1 MKVHEGVAVIWG
13 MSIFDLQDFIT
24 AETEG
29 TKLPPRCN
37 RFTVWYG
44 VSRVLDKM
52 NRLSFAGIQYN
63 RPSWKVELHQNKVVH
78 CATQTETKKGG

>member
-13 MSIFDLQDFIT
+13 MSIFNLQDFII
-24 AETEG
+24 AETVG
-29 TKLPPRCN
+29 TKLPPRN
-37 RFTVWYG
+37 IFTVWYG

-52 NRLSFAGIQYN
+52 NRLSFEEIQYN
-63 RPSWKVELHQNKVVH
+63 RPSWKVELHQDKVVH